1 MGLARV
7 ATSLEYDLLLC
18 GQRAEDAVVVRVA
31 GSGSRDALSIVGA
44 TRHGRRFESVRS

>member
-18 GQRAEDAVVVRVA
+18 SQRAEDAVVVRVA
-31 GSGSRDALSIVGA
+31 GSRDALSIVGA